1 MIGNSEARVAP
12 ALNRATL
19 IKDGSKIA
27 VEVPIR
33 YPRNAMAELL
43 PFLRV

>member
-19 IKDGSKIA
+19 IKDVQIA
-27 VEVPIR
+27 VEVPSGTR
-33 YPRNAMAELL
+33 AMLWQLL
-43 PFLRV
+43 SLRA